1 VSLVTLKDTDG
12 QRSLAEFPSRAG
24 FSPPSEANRRRAEA
38 RPTSGH
44 RLLLADRGRRAL
56 LPAVTTRR
64 HPLARGL
71 AALLLFSAALLPLL
85 AAQSTSTPKPGVERA
100 IFGRLA
106 DGTAVEL
113 FTLTNP
119 RGAVAKVITMGA
131 IVTDLRVPDRE
142 GRLGGVVRE
151 ILPSEQGFQRG
162 FGQSAAIFGR
172 FANRIAHG
180 KFTLDGREY
189 QVTRNIAPH
198 HLHGGAKNFS
208 KVIWQ
213 AAIPAGSSAPAVEL
227 TYVSADGEEGF
238 PGRLTAVV
246 TYTLT
251 HDNVLRIDYRATTDK
266 PTPVNLTNHA
276 YFNLA
281 GGGDAVDHELTLNAD
296 RYTVVDAELIP
307 TGEIKTVADS
317 PLDFRRPTALGARA
331 LLLGSARRYDHN
343 FVINR
348 RAGDASLIFAARV
361 REPRSGRTMEV
372 WTTEPGVQL
381 YTSILTPP
389 DAKETSPRQGFLC
402 LETQHFPDSP
412 NHPAFPSTIL
422 RPGETFRST
431 TEFRF
436 SAK

>member
-1 VSLVTLKDTDG
+1 VISWRK
-12 QRSLAEFPSRAG
+12 
-24 FSPPSEANRRRAEA
+24 
-38 RPTSGH
+38 
-44 RLLLADRGRRAL
+44 
-56 LPAVTTRR
+56 
-64 HPLARGL
+64 PLARGL
-71 AALLLFSAALLPLL
+71 AALFLFTTALLHSAA
-85 AAQSTSTPKPGVERA
+85 AQTASTAKSGVDRGV
-100 IFGRLA
+100 FGRTP
-106 DGTAVEL
+106 DGTTVEL
-113 FTLTNP
+113 FTLTNH
-119 RGAVAKVITMGA
+119 RGAVARVITMGA
-131 IVTDLRVPDRE
+131 IVTDLRVPDRD
-142 GRLGGVVRE
+142 GKLGAVVRE

-180 KFTLDGREY
+180 KFTLDGRDY

-198 HLHGGAKNFS
+198 HLHGGTKNFS

-213 AAIPAGSSAPAVEL
+213 ATLPAASHGPAVEL

-238 PGRLTAVV
+238 PGKLTTTV

-266 PTPVNLTNHA
+266 PTPINLTNHA

-281 GGGDAVDHELTLNAD
+281 GGGDAVDHELMLNAD

-307 TGEIKTVADS
+307 TGEIKSVADS
-317 PLDFRRPTALGARA
+317 PLDFRRPTPLGARA
-331 LLLGSARRYDHN
+331 TQLGASRRYDHN

-348 RAGDASLIFAARV
+348 PASDASLALAGRARD
-361 REPRSGRTMEV
+361 PKSGRTMEV

-389 DAKETSPRQGFLC
+389 DAKETSPRAGFYC
-402 LETQHFPDSP
+402 LETQHFPDSV
-412 NHPAFPSTIL
+412 NHPSFPSTIL
-422 RPGETFRST
+422 RPGQTFRST